1 MPALYLDSRVGV
13 EEYIVLSET
22 MVTLPRGMWFAW
34 TLAMRVI
41 LTGSLDRPHLL

>member
-22 MVTLPRGMWFAW
+22 MVKLSPGVCGLHGLWR
-34 TLAMRVI
+34 
-41 LTGSLDRPHLL
+41 